1 MISLSLSTHIK
12 NENALSLSEQMRQM
26 GMKQLYIILRNIV
39 VAKGGD
45 IVDARKT
52 NLLED
57 FQWCM
62 FEAPNDAV
70 TTLHKAYAEFNY
82 QLPSHRRRRKEA
94 EEDSIAATS
103 VELLNVRQRN
113 FTKEARKTQKNK
125 MARARDREIQQ
136 NKCLKLK
143 TFCSV

>member
-1 MISLSLSTHIK
+1 
-12 NENALSLSEQMRQM
+12 
-26 GMKQLYIILRNIV
+26 MKQLYIILRNIV

-70 TTLHKAYAEFNY
+70 TTLHKAHAEFNY

-113 FTKEARKTQKNK
+113 FTKESQKAKINKMERERERDATKQMPKTQNFFVLCKILLLLLLLPH
-125 MARARDREIQQ
+125 MIYYP
-136 NKCLKLK
+136 
-143 TFCSV
+143 